1 MTATSIAIGGLEGR
15 QLPPRETLNPLQVW
29 KFLAYPG
36 RAAERLYNKY
46 GALAPIGFFG
56 AKYTM
61 VLTPE
66 AALQVFAQPP
76 EDYIAFYE
84 ESFGGLNGEGSL
96 WILAGEAHR
105 RERKLFA
112 PAVHPGH
119 FQAYGD
125 VIRDVARLHF
135 GHWRAG
141 EVRRSVD
148 TTKAIALDV
157 IMRLV
162 FGVEDDAFMREG
174 GAILDRLTGTI
185 HPIFVFYPKLQR
197 SWFPPFRR
205 YEKAKAAMYEW
216 CGRLIALR
224 RSRGTLGDDVLGRL
238 MRAND
243 EHGNPYTELHICNE
257 LLSILTAGHVT
268 TGVALAW
275 ALYEVGRHPEVLA
288 RLRDELAAANPA
300 SHEIPTLP
308 YLSAVCDEAIRLHPI
323 LAECAR
329 VPTKPLQIAGRDIP
343 AGEPLVIAI
352 VGIHH
357 NPAIFP
363 EPQRFRPER
372 FLERSYTKTEFM
384 PFGGGHRRC
393 LGAGL
398 AEYTMRISLAEAV
411 RTWTFEAAAVDRDIR
426 HDIAMGPKLGVPL
439 RILGRLGASA
449 PAPAGGRSEAAGALV

>member
-1 MTATSIAIGGLEGR
+1 MPCAA
-15 QLPPRETLNPLQVW
+15 LPPRESFNTLQFW
-29 KFLAYPG
+29 KFLSHPKD
-36 RAAERLYNKY
+36 AATGLRDRH
-46 GALAPIGFFG
+46 GALAPIKFLGG
-56 AKYTM
+56 KYTM

-66 AALQVFAQPP
+66 AALEVFAQPP
-76 EDYIAFYE
+76 EKYIAFFH
-84 ESFGGLNGEGSL
+84 ESFAGLNGEGSL

-105 RERKLFA
+105 QERKLFA

-119 FQAYGD
+119 FRTYGN

-135 GHWRAG
+135 GSWRTG
-141 EVRRSVD
+141 QTYKSVE

-162 FGVEDDAFMREG
+162 FGVEDEQLMREG
-174 GAILDRLTGTI
+174 GIILDRLTGTI
-185 HPIFVFYPKLQR
+185 HPLIVFFPKLQR
-197 SWFPPFRR
+197 SWFPLFRR

-216 CGRLIALR
+216 AGRLIALR
-224 RSRGTLGDDVLGRL
+224 RSRGTPGDDVLGRL

-243 EHGNPYTELHICNE
+243 EHGRPYTELHICNE

-275 ALYEVGRHPEVLA
+275 ALYEIGRHPEVLD
-288 RLRDELAAANPA
+288 RLRAELNDAGPEPESHVVAA
-300 SHEIPTLP
+300 LP
-308 YLSAVCDEAIRLHPI
+308 YLTAVCNEAIRLHPI

-329 VPTKPLQIAGRDIP
+329 VPIEPVQILGHDIP
-343 AGEPLVIAI
+343 AGEPMVIAI

-357 NPAIFP
+357 DPRIFP
-363 EPQRFRPER
+363 DPGR
-372 FLERSYTKTEFM
+372 FLPDRFIERSYSKTEFM

-411 RTWTFEAAAVDRDIR
+411 MSWTFEAAAVDRDIR

-439 RILGRLGASA
+439 RVLAPFQV
-449 PAPAGGRSEAAGALV
+449 PAPGRRAEGDNTKSQRSFVTAK